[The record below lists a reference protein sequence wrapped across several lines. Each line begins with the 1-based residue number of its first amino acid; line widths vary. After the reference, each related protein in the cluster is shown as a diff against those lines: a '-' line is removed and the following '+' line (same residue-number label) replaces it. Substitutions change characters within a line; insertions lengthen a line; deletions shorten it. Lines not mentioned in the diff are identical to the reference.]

1 MTCIRTHRENVH
13 MPRRPKATA
22 VSSASRSLPA
32 ELQHLNLNAAG
43 IDIGAAAHFVAVPPD
58 RDPQPVREFATFT
71 ADLHRLAD
79 WLTACG
85 VDTVVM
91 ESTGVYWI
99 PLFEILDAR
108 GFKVLLVNARHV
120 KNVSG
125 RKSDVLDCQW
135 LQQLHTYGLLQGAFR
150 PADEIVVLRSYLR
163 QRAMLVQ
170 GAAMHIQHMQ
180 KALQQMNRLLH
191 QVVAD
196 LTGVTG
202 MTIIRAILAGERDPQ
217 VLAQSRDYR
226 CNQSAE
232 VIANSLIGNYRAEH
246 LFALQQAVTLYEA
259 YQAQIAACDQQL
271 EQYLASCPPVTAAPP
286 PTPAKPRQRTGNPF
300 HFDAHAQLYRMTG
313 VDLTRIDGID
323 AVTALT
329 VVGEIGTDMTR
340 WKTVKHFTSWLGLC
354 PGTNVSGGK
363 VQSTKTKPTVNRAA
377 AALRLAA
384 TSLFRSRS
392 ALGAYL
398 RRMTAK
404 LGKPA
409 AITATAH
416 KLARLIYSMLR
427 YGTEYV
433 DAGQDY
439 YERAY
444 RERVVRNLTRRA
456 KELGL
461 VLVPEAGETAVT

>member
-1 MTCIRTHRENVH
+1 
-13 MPRRPKATA
+13 MPCRPKALPTSS
-22 VSSASRSLPA
+22 VSQSLPTQ
-32 ELQHLNLNAAG
+32 LQHLNLNAAG
-43 IDIGAAAHFVAVPPD
+43 IDIGATAHFVAVPPD

-79 WLTACG
+79 WLSACG

-108 GFKVLLVNARHV
+108 GFTVLLVNARHV

-150 PADEIVVLRSYLR
+150 PEDQIVVLRSYLR
-163 QRAMLVQ
+163 QRTMLVH

-180 KALQQMNRLLH
+180 KALQQMNLLLH

-196 LTGVTG
+196 ITGVTG

-217 VLAQSRDYR
+217 VLAQYRDYR
-226 CNQSAE
+226 CKQSAE
-232 VIANSLIGNYRAEH
+232 VIANSLVGNYRAEH
-246 LFALQQAVTLYEA
+246 LFALQQAVTLYEV
-259 YQAQIAACDQQL
+259 YQAQIMACDQQIDA
-271 EQYLASCPPVTAAPP
+271 YLATFAPVSLDPPPP
-286 PTPAKPRQRTGNPF
+286 PTKPRQRTGNPF
-300 HFDAHAQLYRMTG
+300 HFDAHAQLFRMTG

-329 VVGEIGTDMTR
+329 VLGEIGTDMTR
-340 WKTVKHFTSWLGLC
+340 WKTAKHFSSWLGLC
-354 PGTNVSGGK
+354 PGTKVSGGK
-363 VQSTKTKPTVNRAA
+363 VQTSKTKPTANRAT

-384 TSLFRSRS
+384 ASLSRSRS

-398 RRMTAK
+398 RRMTAR
-404 LGKPA
+404 LGKPQA
-409 AITATAH
+409 VTATAH

-427 YGTEYV
+427 YGTAYV
-433 DAGQDY
+433 DLGQDY
-439 YERAY
+439 YERQY
-444 RERVVRNLTRRA
+444 KERVVQNLTRRA
-456 KELGL
+456 KELGF

>member
-1 MTCIRTHRENVH
+1 
-13 MPRRPKATA
+13 MPRRIKALPTA
-22 VSSASRSLPA
+22 SASRSLPA
-32 ELQHLNLNAAG
+32 QLQHLNLNAAG
-43 IDIGAAAHFVAVPPD
+43 IDIGATAHFVAVPPD

-79 WLTACG
+79 WLSACG

-108 GFKVLLVNARHV
+108 GFTVLLVNARHV

-150 PADEIVVLRSYLR
+150 PADQIVVLRSYLR

-170 GAAMHIQHMQ
+170 YATAHIQHMQ
-180 KALQQMNRLLH
+180 KALQQMNLLLH

-196 LTGVTG
+196 ITGVTG
-202 MTIIRAILAGERDPQ
+202 MTIIRAILAGEHDPQ
-217 VLAQSRDYR
+217 VLAQYRDHR
-226 CNQSAE
+226 CKHSAE
-232 VIANSLIGNYRAEH
+232 VIANSLVGNYRAEH
-246 LFALQQAVTLYEA
+246 LFALQQAVTLYDV
-259 YQAQIAACDQQL
+259 YQAQIMACDQQIDA
-271 EQYLASCPPVTAAPP
+271 YLATFAPVSLEPPPP
-286 PTPAKPRQRTGNPF
+286 PTKSRQRTGNPF
-300 HFDAHAQLYRMTG
+300 HFDAHAQLFRMTG

-323 AVTALT
+323 TGTALT
-329 VVGEIGTDMTR
+329 VLGEIGTDMTR
-340 WKTVKHFTSWLGLC
+340 WKTAKHFSSWLGLC
-354 PGTNVSGGK
+354 PGTKVSGGK
-363 VQSTKTKPTVNRAA
+363 VQTSKTKPTANRAA

-384 TSLFRSRS
+384 ASLSRSRS

-398 RRMTAK
+398 RRMTAR
-404 LGKPA
+404 LGKPQA
-409 AITATAH
+409 VTATAH

-427 YGTEYV
+427 YGTAYV
-433 DAGQDY
+433 DVGQDY
-439 YERAY
+439 YERQY
-444 RERVVRNLTRRA
+444 KERVVQNLTRRA
-456 KELGL
+456 KELGF